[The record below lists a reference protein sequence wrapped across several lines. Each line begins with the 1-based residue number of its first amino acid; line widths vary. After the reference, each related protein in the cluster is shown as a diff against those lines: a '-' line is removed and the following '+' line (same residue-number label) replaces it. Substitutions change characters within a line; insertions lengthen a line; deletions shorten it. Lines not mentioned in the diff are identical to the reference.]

1 MLTSVRFNAKF
12 VRIYCESRRAIT
24 RYGRKKRGKMLVTY
38 VIDMA
43 EKEREVGEVEGRSAL
58 PAEGGKS

>member
-1 MLTSVRFNAKF
+1 M
-12 VRIYCESRRAIT
+12 E
-24 RYGRKKRGKMLVTY
+24 RKKRGKMLVTY

>member
-1 MLTSVRFNAKF
+1 MSEYIAK
-12 VRIYCESRRAIT
+12 VGELLRGME
-24 RYGRKKRGKMLVTY
+24 RKKRGKMLVTY

-58 PAEGGKS
+58 PA